1 MLACVRA
8 RVCVCGGHGSPL
20 GISLSC
26 STPTLFL
33 DSSFPE
39 PRTDPLCQAVLP
51 VSPGDP
57 AVSRTGVTGL
67 SIMPSCLS
75 RWAGS

>member
-8 RVCVCGGHGSPL
+8 VSVCGGHGSPL

-33 DSSFPE
+33 DLSFTE
-39 PRTDPLCQAVLP
+39 PRADPFCQAVLSASP
-51 VSPGDP
+51 VDP
-57 AVSRTGVTGL
+57 VVSRTGVTAL
-67 SIMPSCLS
+67 SIMPGCLS